1 MLGSDGILA
10 KISLTHIH
18 NQPGKYKEKFGKK
31 YNISTKMF
39 KQSYCRGQIILM
51 FKKLSFT

>member
-31 YNISTKMF
+31 
-39 KQSYCRGQIILM
+39 
-51 FKKLSFT
+51 